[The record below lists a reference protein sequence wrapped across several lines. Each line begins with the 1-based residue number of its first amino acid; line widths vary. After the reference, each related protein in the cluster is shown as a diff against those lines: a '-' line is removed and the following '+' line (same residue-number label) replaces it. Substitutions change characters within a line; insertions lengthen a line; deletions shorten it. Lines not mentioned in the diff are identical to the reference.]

1 MLNKA
6 ACVRVGQSDAMSG
19 EVLEVER
26 PWLFVA
32 LPATSARG
40 TI

>member
-6 ACVRVGQSDAMSG
+6 ACVGQSEAMSG
-19 EVLEVER
+19 EVLGVER

-32 LPATSARG
+32 LPATSVRG
-40 TI
+40 AI